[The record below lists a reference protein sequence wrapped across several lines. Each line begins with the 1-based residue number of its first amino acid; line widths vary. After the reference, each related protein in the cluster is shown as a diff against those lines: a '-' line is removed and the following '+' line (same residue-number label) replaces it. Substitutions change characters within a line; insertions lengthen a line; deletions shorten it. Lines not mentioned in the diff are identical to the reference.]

1 MPAYISHAIM
11 GEQLYNECKKENL
24 FNYIPIDA
32 EEIKGYSLGVDFSYL
47 SKDTKED
54 PHNSNTKEFFI
65 SILKYIKENN
75 LTDNKHVI
83 SLLYGH
89 IAHYFLDLNIHPFI
103 YYTEYNTE
111 TVGPISNHNLIEGY
125 LSSYLSEKILKK
137 DIMQIKSNY
146 FNQINLSDKKIIQL
160 LNNIYGKIYKD
171 NKIIK
176 SYKKTLEIFSLIEK
190 SIKKGIITKKLLIY
204 VSKFNKFLERNDLTL
219 NEITNE
225 SNDTF
230 TNPVTGEKHNESFI
244 ELYDKSIE
252 MSLDAIE
259 KVNKCLYSNESISTL
274 DTVFTDL
281 SYDTGVKCSLGREMT
296 YVRKRQRKK

>member
-103 YYTEYNTE
+103 YYTEHNTE
-111 TVGPISNHNLIEGY
+111 QVGSISNHNLIEGY

-190 SIKKGIITKKLLIY
+190 SIKNGIITKKLLIY